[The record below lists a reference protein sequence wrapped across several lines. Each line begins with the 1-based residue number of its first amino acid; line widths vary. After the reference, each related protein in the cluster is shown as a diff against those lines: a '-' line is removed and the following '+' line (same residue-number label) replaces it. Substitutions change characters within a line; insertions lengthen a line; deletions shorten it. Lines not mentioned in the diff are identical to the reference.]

1 MFQFLLAA
9 RSKWRCSL
17 IVKLSHSKIKSTRL
31 LRAHYFT
38 HTGQLGTIG
47 DPQEGPGGGA
57 ENGLNMPQIIRNS
70 ILHHLCQQHPVWWN
84 HPIVKYFISTYYGTL
99 GLLLGTLGDPR
110 GPWTGPLR
118 ARKWPKHV
126 LISSDIPFSTFN
138 ASNTQLSYSE
148 ILP

>member
-9 RSKWRCSL
+9 RSKWRCSP
-17 IVKLSHSKIKSTRL
+17 IVKLSHSKKDQL
-31 LRAHYFT
+31 DFWG
-38 HTGQLGTIG
+38 HTISPIQGNWGPLGTLRRVLG
-47 DPQEGPGGGA
+47 GP

-70 ILHHLCQQHPVWWN
+70 ILHHLRQQHPVWWN